1 MPGLH
6 EIRKIRLFDVSYH
19 TQLLLAGLL
28 AENIVHRDAVM
39 ECKGLPAVMEYA
51 TVRARIM

>member
-6 EIRKIRLFDVSYH
+6 GNRKICLFGVSYH

-28 AENIVHRDAVM
+28 AENVVHRDAVL